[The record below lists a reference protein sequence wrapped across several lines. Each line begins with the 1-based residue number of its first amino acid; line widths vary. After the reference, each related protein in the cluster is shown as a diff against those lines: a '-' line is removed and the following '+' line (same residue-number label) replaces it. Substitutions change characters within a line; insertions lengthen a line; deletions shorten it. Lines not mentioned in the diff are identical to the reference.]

1 MHWCCRHKKLQ
12 NNANDI
18 SPESCYVK
26 DYEKAKLVNLPS
38 CYATQLLLLLHMIF
52 ENNDFGVGGNVN
64 FFTEA
69 NFILMNAK
77 ITTLK
82 QKIIF

>member
-52 ENNDFGVGGNVN
+52 ENNDFGVGG
-64 FFTEA
+64 
-69 NFILMNAK
+69 M
-77 ITTLK
+77 
-82 QKIIF
+82 